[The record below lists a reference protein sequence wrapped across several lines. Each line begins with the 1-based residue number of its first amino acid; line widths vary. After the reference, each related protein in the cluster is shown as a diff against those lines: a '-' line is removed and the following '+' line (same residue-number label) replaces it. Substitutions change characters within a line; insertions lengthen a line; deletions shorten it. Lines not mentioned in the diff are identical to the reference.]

1 MLFLRREDRQKRK
14 NIRGVTF
21 FELLIAVTIL
31 ATGMV
36 SIYKVLLL
44 SLDYQDYLMQRLY
57 ANTLIDYKIE
67 SIQQDFQETGPMAL
81 ALKGETEEAV
91 LNNKHIAFQFSYD
104 FKNLG
109 ELKKI
114 LQLDVALSWA
124 DHGRSFHLARSAY
137 VFQL

>member
-36 SIYKVLLL
+36 AIYKVLLL

-67 SIQQDFQETGPMAL
+67 SIQQDFQETGPAAL

-109 ELKKI
+109 DLKKI
-114 LQLDVALSWA
+114 FQLDVVLSWA